1 MDEAR
6 LSFYDMFD
14 ERRVTAVAWAT
25 LKPDEISE
33 QKHLWLYNRRDGTPG
48 GLATRLR
55 VSAFG
60 LTPSGEAVCSGE
72 YVEVRSD
79 GITGEPGIPFEDDDQ
94 GAFTPV
100 GGSLLDDTKY
110 LNIGDIPPG
119 CGRRLIFRLNL
130 PEGFDEYG
138 PALIL
143 LTVGY
148 REPEE

>member
-1 MDEAR
+1 MDESR

-14 ERRVTAVAWAT
+14 ERRITAVAWAT

-33 QKHLWLYNRRDGTPG
+33 QKHLWLYNRRDGTTG

-60 LTPSGEAVCSGE
+60 LTPSGEAVCIGK

-79 GITGEPGIPFEDDDQ
+79 GIKGETEFPFIDDAQ
-94 GAFTPV
+94 VQFTPV
-100 GGSLLDDTKY
+100 GNSLLEDGKF
-110 LNIGDIPPG
+110 LSVGDIPTG
-119 CGRRLIFRLNL
+119 CGRRLIFQLNL
-130 PEGFDEYG
+130 PESFDAYG

-143 LTVGY
+143 LAVGY